1 MFSVKFNLGDNFS
14 IAKKTVNNFIKY
26 MKASFD
32 ENIKVVK
39 DSESIEVCSG
49 KVSITEDYNIELI
62 VKKVIPINEDIL
74 NDRKKLDKVILEIK
88 DFCDNAQNIEN
99 FKYKELIRRINYE
112 DKAK

>member
-62 VKKVIPINEDIL
+62 VKKNL
-74 NDRKKLDKVILEIK
+74 NNSVNLVTDFILDKSI
-88 DFCDNAQNIEN
+88 
-99 FKYKELIRRINYE
+99 
-112 DKAK
+112 